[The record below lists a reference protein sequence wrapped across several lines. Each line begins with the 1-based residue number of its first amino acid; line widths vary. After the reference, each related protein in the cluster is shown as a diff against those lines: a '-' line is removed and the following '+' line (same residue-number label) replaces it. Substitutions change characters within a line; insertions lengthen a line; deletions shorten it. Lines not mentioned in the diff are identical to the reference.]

1 MGGVWGGMKSTKKLK
16 NKNYFLWT
24 ESTTGF
30 QSSRKIPTHR
40 FQILHAESVLAGA
53 ESNWS

>member
-1 MGGVWGGMKSTKKLK
+1 MNRGSGSKKSKEK